1 MDCSPPSSS
10 VHGFL
15 QARTLEWS
23 AMPSSSG
30 SFQLRDRPSVSLV
43 SYVFCIGKQVLY
55 HQHHLGNQL
64 LKRGKYRSNPIFPLR
79 SVVKVDKRTS
89 VLVFLWRKYD
99 LNSSII
105 HKMGF
110 PCSSVGKE
118 SACSTGDPGSILG
131 LGRSPGEGNG
141 NWLQYPCLENLMDT
155 GACWAAVHG
164 DAESGMTEWLT
175 LTYYILKGAVWSYD
189 QPR

>member
-1 MDCSPPSSS
+1 MSHWQVQDATWLLMVC
-10 VHGFL
+10 GI
-15 QARTLEWS
+15 S
-23 AMPSSSG
+23 AENSHM
-30 SFQLRDRPSVSLV
+30 LHSLNYKLLFPMSTEYLKPAV
-43 SYVFCIGKQVLY
+43 KLSQFT
-55 HQHHLGNQL
+55 NQWN
-64 LKRGKYRSNPIFPLR
+64 KCWNSSNPVIAASVIDTCIFY
-79 SVVKVDKRTS
+79 K
-89 VLVFLWRKYD
+89 
-99 LNSSII
+99 
-105 HKMGF
+105 GF

-175 LTYYILKGAVWSYD
+175 LTIF
-189 QPR
+189 

>member
-1 MDCSPPSSS
+1 MSHWQVQDATW
-10 VHGFL
+10 FL
-15 QARTLEWS
+15 MVCGISTENSHRLH
-23 AMPSSSG
+23 
-30 SFQLRDRPSVSLV
+30 SLNYKLLFPMSTEYLKPAV
-43 SYVFCIGKQVLY
+43 KLSQFT
-55 HQHHLGNQL
+55 NQWN
-64 LKRGKYRSNPIFPLR
+64 KCWNSSNPVIAASVIDTCIFY
-79 SVVKVDKRTS
+79 K
-89 VLVFLWRKYD
+89 
-99 LNSSII
+99 
-105 HKMGF
+105 GF

-131 LGRSPGEGNG
+131 LGRSPGEENG

-164 DAESGMTEWLT
+164 DAEWGMNEWLT